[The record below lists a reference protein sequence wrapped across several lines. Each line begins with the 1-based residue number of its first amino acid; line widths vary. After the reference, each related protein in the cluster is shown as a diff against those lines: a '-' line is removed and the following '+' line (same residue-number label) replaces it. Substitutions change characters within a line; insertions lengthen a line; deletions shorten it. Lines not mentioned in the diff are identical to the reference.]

1 MMSTKYAYPAIFTP
15 EEDGGFSVVF
25 PDLEGCFTC
34 GDDMADA
41 LFMAEDALALVL
53 YGYESDGREIPA
65 PSKMEDFKLNDGEFV
80 NSVACDTM
88 EYRKRFNNKAVKKT
102 LTIPEWLNE
111 TAMAMNIN
119 FSQVLQDAALH
130 EPRVQLY
137 SDYTARPYAGDYRD
151 LLTRQICSPVR
162 WKQIIVHMREQGIDT
177 FVELG
182 PGKTLSGMI
191 QKTDSAAK
199 TLHVEDAES
208 LAKTLEELQC

>member
-65 PSKMEDFKLNDGEFV
+65 PSKMEDLKLNDGEFV

-119 FSQVLQDAALH
+119 FSQVLQDAL
-130 EPRVQLY
+130 
-137 SDYTARPYAGDYRD
+137 
-151 LLTRQICSPVR
+151 
-162 WKQIIVHMREQGIDT
+162 
-177 FVELG
+177 
-182 PGKTLSGMI
+182 I
-191 QKTDSAAK
+191 QKVGS
-199 TLHVEDAES
+199 
-208 LAKTLEELQC
+208 Q